1 MEEKFGPY
9 RKFPQTL
16 LMTTHIYQMRSDCG
30 LKREVM
36 VVSVKVVCKL
46 SSTAG
51 CDKLM
56 MRAPREMIM
65 MIRVCRRINR
75 MNLIS
80 GQSVPIPRHSQTRA
94 KNTGLVTLETN
105 Y

>member
-1 MEEKFGPY
+1 
-9 RKFPQTL
+9 
-16 LMTTHIYQMRSDCG
+16 MRSDCA

-65 MIRVCRRINR
+65 MIRVCRRIN
-75 MNLIS
+75 
-80 GQSVPIPRHSQTRA
+80 
-94 KNTGLVTLETN
+94 
-105 Y
+105 